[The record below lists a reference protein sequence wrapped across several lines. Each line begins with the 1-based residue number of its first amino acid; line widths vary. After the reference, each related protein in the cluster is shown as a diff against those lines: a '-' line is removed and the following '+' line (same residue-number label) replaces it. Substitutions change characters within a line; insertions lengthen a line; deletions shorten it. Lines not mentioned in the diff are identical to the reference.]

1 VPSSRVAAKEK
12 KVRKAVRPRR
22 DFEALKARRLRA
34 ADMFRRGKSQA
45 EVAQALGVSRES
57 VSKWYGLWSTGGR
70 AALAGAGRA
79 GRLPRLSDAQLA
91 DVVTALKRGPRA
103 NGFATEMWTLS
114 RVADV
119 IEARTGVHY
128 GATQTW
134 TILRERLGWTRQ
146 RPARRAL
153 ERDDDAIATWVAQ
166 EWPRIKKAPGA
177 KARGSSSRTSRG
189 SASSPR

>member
-1 VPSSRVAAKEK
+1 MEILELCPVGAVAAKEK

-34 ADMFRRGKSQA
+34 ADMFRRGKSKQRWRRRSA
-45 EVAQALGVSRES
+45 CCARAFRSVWALEY
-57 VSKWYGLWSTGGR
+57 WWSGRVGGSGKSW
-70 AALAGAGRA
+70 ASAS
-79 GRLPRLSDAQLA
+79 LSDAQLA

-146 RPARRAL
+146 RPAACPRTRR
-153 ERDDDAIATWVAQ
+153 
-166 EWPRIKKAPGA
+166 
-177 KARGSSSRTSRG
+177 
-189 SASSPR
+189 